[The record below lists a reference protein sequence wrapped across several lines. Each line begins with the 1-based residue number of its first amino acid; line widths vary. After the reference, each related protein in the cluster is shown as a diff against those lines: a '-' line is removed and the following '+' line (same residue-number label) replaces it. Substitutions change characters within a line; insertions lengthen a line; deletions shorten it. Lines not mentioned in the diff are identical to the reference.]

1 MRPYRS
7 LGLLIATASA
17 LVITPAAA
25 YAEPY
30 PAEPPAATISDGTV
44 SDGGAVT
51 FSGAGFLPGE
61 TISISISYGGSDST
75 AAFDAEPAR
84 FVLAV
89 ATLPRL
95 AAMNVT
101 ASPEG
106 TFSVQLT
113 LTQVGTATLVATGLT
128 SGVSVTQTV
137 EVVAG
142 SDGEEG
148 DSALGGGSG
157 DGGGST
163 LPTTGTSGRRLA
175 IGLYGGLGAILVGAG
190 MLWFTRARRRRPTER
205 PGP

>member
-1 MRPYRS
+1 VRPYRV

-17 LVITPAAA
+17 LLIMPAAA
-25 YAEPY
+25 HAEPY

-75 AAFDAEPAR
+75 AAFDAKPGR

-101 ASPEG
+101 ASEDG

-142 SDGEEG
+142 SDG
-148 DSALGGGSG
+148 DSALGGDSRN
-157 DGGGST
+157 DSADTSAGGGST
-163 LPTTGTSGRRLA
+163 LPTTGPSGRGLA
-175 IGLYGGLGAILVGAG
+175 IGLYGGLGTILVGAG
-190 MLWFTRARRRRPTER
+190 VLWFTRARRRRPTE
-205 PGP
+205 